1 MALNDN
7 ELVALLAFGLL
18 FVLVMFVCV
27 TLMKAWVL
35 REQRRVLA
43 SMHATLAAIEENQ
56 RLVAAMRKAAKVD
69 ALMKDSMS

>member
-1 MALNDN
+1 MALNEN

-27 TLMKAWVL
+27 TLMKTLVL

-56 RLVAAMRKAAKVD
+56 RLVIAMRKAAKGD